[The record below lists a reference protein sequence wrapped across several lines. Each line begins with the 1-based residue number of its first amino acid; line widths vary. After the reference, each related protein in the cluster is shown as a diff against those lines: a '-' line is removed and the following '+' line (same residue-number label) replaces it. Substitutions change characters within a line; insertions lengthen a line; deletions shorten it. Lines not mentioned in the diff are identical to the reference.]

1 MFGLDLVSVLIGCA
15 LGATFPAFFKMV
27 WGGIKASKFGQMV
40 AGWFS
45 K

>member
-1 MFGLDLVSVLIGCA
+1 MFGLDLVSVAIGVA

-27 WGGIKASKFGQMV
+27 WGMVKSSKLYTTV
-40 AGWFS
+40 TGWF

>member
-1 MFGLDLVSVLIGCA
+1 MFGLDLVSIVIGVA

-27 WGGIKASKFGQMV
+27 WGMVKTTKLYQTV

>member
-1 MFGLDLVSVLIGCA
+1 MFGLDLISVGIGIA

-27 WGGIKASKFGQMV
+27 WGMFKGTKLYQTV

>member
-1 MFGLDLVSVLIGCA
+1 MFGLDLFSVAIGCA

-27 WGGIKASKFGQMV
+27 WGMVKSSKV
-40 AGWFS
+40 YATVTGWF